1 MEEVMMYEAVMITST
16 NIAVLRVSNSKKQLK
31 EFIRNYINTYVKD
44 LYSWDDMKSLNGEN
58 CYTIMR
64 NNNDFVAAFKIRKVS
79 CIVASPKELAEEDQ
93 ERERETEKTAK
104 NDRYAE

>member
-44 LYSWDDMKSLNGEN
+44 LYSWDDMKSLIGEN
-58 CYTIMR
+58 SYMILRR
-64 NNNDFVAAFKIRKVS
+64 NNNEFIFAFNIRKVS
-79 CIVASPKELAEEDQ
+79 CIIASPKELAEE
-93 ERERETEKTAK
+93 EREREKRDKTAK
-104 NDRYAE
+104 NNAE